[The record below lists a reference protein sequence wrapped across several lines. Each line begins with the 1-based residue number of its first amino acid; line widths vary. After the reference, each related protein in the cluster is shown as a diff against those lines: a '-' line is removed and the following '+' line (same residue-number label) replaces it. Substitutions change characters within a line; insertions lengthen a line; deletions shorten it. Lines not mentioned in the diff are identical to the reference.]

1 MRRLVWV
8 ARALVFLTL
17 VAAPAVAPPAHA
29 KRVALVVGINK
40 YDNLPRERQL
50 VKAVNEARSIEVA
63 LKSVGFEVV
72 KAEDVG
78 RSAFNLAWQQLLNK
92 LSPGD
97 EVAVFFSGHG
107 VEIEGG
113 NYLIPRDVPAV
124 GTGEARRLK
133 NESLSFD
140 EMRRDLAAQ
149 GPRITLFILLRRQS
163 WRRGVEKIQSMSS
176 PTSANPSRG

>member
-1 MRRLVWV
+1 MRRIVFV
-8 ARALVFLTL
+8 AVVLTLSALVGIPTL
-17 VAAPAVAPPAHA
+17 PSCAQA

-50 VKAVNEARSIEVA
+50 VKAVNDARAIEVA
-63 LKSVGFEVV
+63 LKSVGFEVI

-107 VEIEGG
+107 VEI
-113 NYLIPRDVPAV
+113 
-124 GTGEARRLK
+124 
-133 NESLSFD
+133 
-140 EMRRDLAAQ
+140 
-149 GPRITLFILLRRQS
+149 
-163 WRRGVEKIQSMSS
+163 
-176 PTSANPSRG
+176 